1 MDDIVAH
8 LQDFLIKSIVAP
20 LGALISAMSGLSL
33 PFLPPSSPDATGK
46 DAQPPDLRKLEQ
58 LSRRIMRLQRKL
70 VDDDVQFNSKTHA
83 HIRHTFLRLYI
94 PIESE
99 YIMVKNTS
107 IYVNGRIDKKLTK
120 ASTRILKVFSEHD
133 SLVTSCVFYK
143 IRKCTSTPFV
153 FLLRR
158 LLMDVKFANLVAILN
173 KNFTTLQIKVSYL
186 SKMYAVDLDKST
198 CGTTYNGVWKFDLEL
213 LGKCIVQTRPKV
225 GFEFMYLVSEK
236 ICTAYGILD
245 DVTPHALCQNLMSTV
260 AVAECTD
267 RQVGKRF

>member
-8 LQDFLIKSIVAP
+8 LQDFFIKSIVAP
-20 LGALISAMSGLSL
+20 LGTFISAVSGLAL
-33 PFLPPSSPDATGK
+33 PIPFPTAADAK
-46 DAQPPDLRKLEQ
+46 DAHPDLRKLEQ

-70 VDDDVQFNSKTHA
+70 VDDDVQFNAKMHA
-83 HIRHTFLRLYI
+83 HIRQTYLRLYI
-94 PIESE
+94 PVESE
-99 YIMVKNTS
+99 YIMVKNRS
-107 IYVNGRIDKKLTK
+107 IYVNGRIDKKLTS
-120 ASTRILKVFSEHD
+120 ASTRILKVFSDHD

-158 LLMDVKFANLVAILN
+158 LLMDVKYANLVAILN

-198 CGTTYNGVWKFDLEL
+198 CGTTLNGVWRFDLEK
-213 LGKCIVQTRPKV
+213 LGKCVVLARPKV
-225 GFEFMYLVSEK
+225 GFEFMYLLSEK
-236 ICTAYGILD
+236 LCMAYGILD

-260 AVAECTD
+260 AVAECND
-267 RQVGKRF
+267 RQVGRRF